1 MIQIHPITKLVL
13 MVLKI
18 LEIGLNKIN
27 QMIGG
32 NVTSNVTKMNIVNNL
47 LDKISEL
54 LNAKVHHQDVI
65 DSKGYNSKRIIITYR
80 ENE

>member
-1 MIQIHPITKLVL
+1 
-13 MVLKI
+13 
-18 LEIGLNKIN
+18 
-27 QMIGG
+27 MIGG
-32 NVTSNVTKMNIVNNL
+32 NVTSNVTKINIVNNL